1 MIPFALT
8 NDAVG
13 DLSTNH
19 TEVWVKELDP
29 STSGIYI
36 DNWLQMILGAIP
48 WQVRLKHYIT
58 KKHLLVATT

>member
-1 MIPFALT
+1 VIPFALT

-29 STSGIYI
+29 STSGIKNKNI
-36 DNWLQMILGAIP
+36 FL
-48 WQVRLKHYIT
+48 HYQNSS
-58 KKHLLVATT
+58 KYNRKMAESDAKQ

>member
-36 DNWLQMILGAIP
+36 DNWLQMILGAIL

-58 KKHLLVATT
+58 KNIS